1 MYVSGGLYLPF
12 LKYWGSLKFSVVSR
26 LSVCFFVFVPLFYV
40 LNITDKITFV
50 NNKNKNLKINILYT
64 ANNTIKIELSENNT
78 ENEIATISA

>member
-1 MYVSGGLYLPF
+1 M
-12 LKYWGSLKFSVVSR
+12 VSR

>member
-1 MYVSGGLYLPF
+1 
-12 LKYWGSLKFSVVSR
+12 
-26 LSVCFFVFVPLFYV
+26 LFYV

-50 NNKNKNLKINILYT
+50 NIKNKNLKINILYT

>member
-1 MYVSGGLYLPF
+1 M
-12 LKYWGSLKFSVVSR
+12 VSR

-64 ANNTIKIELSENNT
+64 VNNTIKIELSENNT

>member
-1 MYVSGGLYLPF
+1 M
-12 LKYWGSLKFSVVSR
+12 VSR

-40 LNITDKITFV
+40 LNITDKIIFV
-50 NNKNKNLKINILYT
+50 NNKNKKLKINILYT

>member
-1 MYVSGGLYLPF
+1 
-12 LKYWGSLKFSVVSR
+12 VVSR